1 MVNSQ
6 PTAGGGPGVNVWL
19 VMDSRNHYPSPW
31 AVCLTKEIAE
41 RHAAKFKKELGVQE
55 MFVSIEEWGVEDS

>member
-1 MVNSQ
+1 
-6 PTAGGGPGVNVWL
+6 VNVWL

-41 RHAAKFKKELGVQE
+41 RHAAKLKNELGVDE
-55 MFVSIEEWGVEDS
+55 VFVSIEEWGVEDS